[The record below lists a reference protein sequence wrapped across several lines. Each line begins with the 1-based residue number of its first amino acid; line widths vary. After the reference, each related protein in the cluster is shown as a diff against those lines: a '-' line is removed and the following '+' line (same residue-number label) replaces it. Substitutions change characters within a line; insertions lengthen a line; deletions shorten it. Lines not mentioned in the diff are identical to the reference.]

1 MSEQDLNNVIDI
13 LLVIVAI
20 IATIIILIISFA
32 IYFLPS
38 IIAKARKHSHK
49 LAIFF
54 LNLFAGATGVG
65 WVVAFV
71 WAFIDKPL
79 VQVEGKPTVAQEL
92 KELAQL
98 KEQGI
103 ITEEEFET
111 KKNKLLNY

>member
-1 MSEQDLNNVIDI
+1 MLMSEQDLTNVIDI
-13 LLVIVAI
+13 LIIVAI
-20 IATIIILIISFA
+20 SVVFLT

-38 IIAKARKHSHK
+38 IIANIRKHSHK

-54 LNLFAGATGVG
+54 LNLFAGATGIG

-71 WAFIDKPL
+71 WAFLDKPV
-79 VQVEGKPTVAQEL
+79 VQVEGKPTIAQEL

-103 ITEEEFET
+103 ITEEEFEM
-111 KKNKLLNY
+111 KKNKLLNS

>member
-1 MSEQDLNNVIDI
+1 MSEQDLNNTIDI
-13 LLVIVAI
+13 IAIVVV
-20 IATIIILIISFA
+20 LIIFLA

-38 IIAKARKHSHK
+38 IIANVRKHSHK

-54 LNLFAGATGVG
+54 LNLFTGATGVG
-65 WVVAFV
+65 WVAAFV
-71 WAFIDKPL
+71 WAFLDKPV
-79 VQVEGKPTVAQEL
+79 VQVEGKPTIAQEL

-111 KKNKLLNY
+111 KKNQLLNS